1 MPGDAFMLE
10 ESLTYPAAFIAGLLS
25 FFSPCILPLLPA
37 YFSFISGYSL
47 EELTA
52 SQQSGRLRRR
62 VVICTLA
69 FGLGFSLVF
78 VLLGASAS
86 FLGSLVIRYNHVI
99 RIVGGILI
107 IIFGIHLTGWFRI
120 PFLELDKRVHL
131 QTKPAHFLGTVL
143 IGMAFGAG
151 WSPCIGPMLG
161 SILIVAGSQETVY
174 QGVLLLTVYSAGLWI
189 PFLLMSV
196 FINLLLVF
204 LQKARR
210 VLQFVNVAAGV
221 LLIALGLVLVF
232 DRFGMLSSLIISPAG

>member
-1 MPGDAFMLE
+1 MLE
-10 ESLTYPAAFIAGLLS
+10 ETLTYPATFIAGLLS

-52 SQQSGRLRRR
+52 VQQSGSQRCR
-62 VVICTLA
+62 VVGCTMA

-78 VLLGASAS
+78 ILLGASAS
-86 FLGSLVIRYNHVI
+86 ILGSLVIRYNHLI
-99 RIVGGILI
+99 RIGGGILI
-107 IIFGIHLTGWFRI
+107 IIFGIHLTGLFRI
-120 PFLELDKRVHL
+120 PFLEMDKRFHL
-131 QTKPAHFLGTVL
+131 QRKPAHFLGTVL

-151 WSPCIGPMLG
+151 WSPCIGPILG
-161 SILIVAGSQETVY
+161 SILIVAGSQETVH
-174 QGVLLLTVYSAGLWI
+174 QGVLLLTVYSVGLWI
-189 PFLLMSV
+189 PFLLLSV

-204 LQKARR
+204 LRKTRR

-232 DRFGMLSSLIISPAG
+232 DRFGMLWSLIIPPAG

>member
-1 MPGDAFMLE
+1 
-10 ESLTYPAAFIAGLLS
+10 
-25 FFSPCILPLLPA
+25 LPA

-52 SQQSGRLRRR
+52 SQQSGRLRRQ
-62 VVICTLA
+62 VVVCTTA

-161 SILIVAGSQETVY
+161 SILIVAGSQETVS

-204 LQKARR
+204 LQKAKR
-210 VLQFVNVAAGV
+210 VLKFVNVAAGV

-232 DRFGMLSSLIISPAG
+232 DRFGMLSALIISPAG